1 MTKQIVDLSKMQ
13 GLLAEK
19 SSPVIPASDA
29 LQRGSKIPPLAK
41 DEMMKSSKD
50 EIVNLSF
57 KVPSNFRKRFKLA
70 AVNKGITQNE
80 LVQQALTAWEGS
92 EA

>member
-1 MTKQIVDLSKMQ
+1 MTKQMVDLSKMQ

-29 LQRGSKIPPLAK
+29 LQRGSKVSASK
-41 DEMMKSSKD
+41 DEMTNLSKD

-70 AVNKGITQNE
+70 AVNTGITQNE
-80 LVQQALTAWEGS
+80 LVQQALIAWEGS
-92 EA
+92 KA